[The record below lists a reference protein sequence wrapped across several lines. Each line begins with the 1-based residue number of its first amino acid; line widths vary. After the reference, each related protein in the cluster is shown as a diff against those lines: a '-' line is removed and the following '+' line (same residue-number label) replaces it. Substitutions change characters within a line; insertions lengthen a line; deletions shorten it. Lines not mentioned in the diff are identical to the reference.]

1 MIIRGTP
8 RAAGRTDWIQR
19 DTTPLRILQCGR
31 IRTDTGLPPIRV
43 DPGRFETALVC
54 LEGAGWVRVGTERFR
69 VEPYDTVYVPRD
81 THFMVWSS
89 SGAIDI
95 AEVRA
100 PVEERHPLQYVTY
113 STRRTESL
121 EQRPGTDS
129 RLCVLLGD
137 RAAAGRISLG
147 VIAGDSSRE
156 TAPWPAVPDV
166 PGAEVA
172 CCYTRVP
179 PASQPLAIEWAASS
193 TADLAHVYE
202 GDLVVGRHRLRAD
215 GRAPGGVLAV
225 LWMLA
230 AEREVIGDRFRLP
243 AHVYSRSRVV
253 P

>member
-1 MIIRGTP
+1 MIVRGTP
-8 RAAGRTDWIQR
+8 RATGRTDWIQP

-31 IRTDTGLPPIRV
+31 ICTDAGLPPIRV

-81 THFMVWSS
+81 THFMVWSAT
-89 SGAIDI
+89 GAIDI

-113 STRRTESL
+113 ATERTEAV
-121 EQRPGTDS
+121 EHRPDADS

-156 TAPWPAVPDV
+156 TTPWPGVPDV

-179 PASQPLAIEWAASS
+179 PASQPLPIEWSESS
-193 TADLAHVYE
+193 TAQLAYVYE
-202 GDLVVGRHRLRAD
+202 GDLVVGPHRQRAD
-215 GRAPGGVLAV
+215 GRAAEGALAI
-225 LWMLA
+225 LWILA
-230 AEREVIGDRFRLP
+230 AEREIIGDRFRLP